1 MDSKN
6 IANSRLADLILSSET
21 FAARVQEIPGA
32 SIVSDNVEITLA
44 EFGDD
49 AEVLEARFGAE
60 LASLSTASGV
70 TTLDFTSAVTAS
82 DVIQISVK
90 SPIRL

>member
-6 IANSRLADLILSSET
+6 IKNPRLADLLLSSET
-21 FAARVQEIPGA
+21 FAAKVEEIPGA

-49 AEVLEARFGAE
+49 AEIIEARFGTE
-60 LASLSTASGV
+60 VASLSEAAGV
-70 TTLDFTSAVTAS
+70 ATLDFTSAVAAT
-82 DVIQISVK
+82 DVIQVSVRSPK
-90 SPIRL
+90 SL